1 LTKYCKLSLED
12 PHLAWRSHTVRALVI
27 PFLCSP
33 MILGLPFLA
42 HNNLVTD
49 YNARTVFDK
58 SCNFDLLHPV
68 VPNPVPPVI
77 LPAKRRLILFKA
89 QQDLLKLKKEVFAQA
104 ASLARNHAKFS
115 RFTVPEF
122 PLHCFNVV
130 AAIRSRVEALEH
142 ISRLEERSNV
152 FKSEFADVFT
162 PIAHTSLLPDDFTC
176 SI

>member
-1 LTKYCKLSLED
+1 LSLED
-12 PHLAWRSHTVRALVI
+12 PHLAWRSRTVRALVV

-49 YNARTVFDK
+49 YSARTVIDK
-58 SCNFDLLHPV
+58 SCNFDLLNPV
-68 VPNPVPPVI
+68 VPKPVAPVI
-77 LPAKRRLILFKA
+77 PPAKRRQMLFKA
-89 QQDLLKLKKEVFAQA
+89 QQDLLKLKKAIFAQA
-104 ASLARNHAKFS
+104 ASLARNHVKFR

-122 PLHCFNVV
+122 PLHCFDVV
-130 AAIRSRVEALEH
+130 AAIRGRVEALEN
-142 ISRLEERSNV
+142 ISRLEKLSDA

-162 PIAHTSLLPDDFTC
+162 PIAHTSSLPDDFTC